1 MIRQF
6 ICNNINGVSLGV
18 KEESLNWIINVTDV
32 VAGECVSVT
41 LPKASYQLKNI
52 LETYAHTDT
61 MVGYSVV
68 DEGQVFVIE
77 YDSEVGM
84 TKILLENRQGDS
96 IFNYLTTVQLNTLI
110 EFTRHAI
117 SKYNVTDDSFYL
129 NVYTTGLE

>member
-18 KEESLNWIINVTDV
+18 KEESLNWIINITDV
-32 VAGECVSVT
+32 VAGECVSIT
-41 LPKASYQLKNI
+41 LPKATYNLKNI
-52 LETYAHTDT
+52 LEAYAHTAT

-84 TKILLENRQGDS
+84 TKVLLEDRQGNS
-96 IFNYLTTVQLNTLI
+96 IFNCLTRVQLNTLI

-117 SKYNVTDDSFYL
+117 SNYNVADDSFYL